1 MTSRLGP
8 TNRVGCVVSDL
19 LDPEPQAQCL
29 RGLPPS
35 RAPCWP
41 EHTPPQVGAG
51 RRADSQE
58 DAGAELGWLREA
70 LKSGTHQPRP
80 LASERA
86 GVCLAL
92 GCTWDFV
99 PHALTSSQPRRLP
112 RSQPPPAVTR
122 CHLLLPVAAAPPRLG
137 SFDRPHSPRPRGSAK
152 AERNNTTLGSEDDG
166 TATRPRRGATP
177 DSKYDQLRLQAEPRP
192 TSPSCH
198 PQSQVAGSVRSAF
211 SQAPVASWPA
221 LLTEA
226 AQPS

>member
-1 MTSRLGP
+1 MSAGAASFQSP
-8 TNRVGCVVSDL
+8 L
-19 LDPEPQAQCL
+19 LA
-29 RGLPPS
+29 
-35 RAPCWP
+35 RAP
-41 EHTPPQVGAG
+41 PPQVGAG
-51 RRADSQE
+51 RRADGQG

-112 RSQPPPAVTR
+112 RSQPPPAGTR
-122 CHLLLPVAAAPPRLG
+122 CHLLLPAAAAPPRQAPAATLPQG
-137 SFDRPHSPRPRGSAK
+137 PEAVLKPSG
-152 AERNNTTLGSEDDG
+152 TTLGSEDHG

-211 SQAPVASWPA
+211 SQAPVASRPA